1 MGVKVREKVK
11 GSGEWWLFIN
21 HQGRRKAKRV
31 GTGRS
36 GKKAAE
42 LAALKISARL
52 AEGDT
57 APLDPPSAPT
67 PVTALPTF
75 NEYAERWL
83 ETVGSVRLRL
93 HLDVETTNE
102 GARRLYE
109 RAGFVATG
117 EPRPLRDGS
126 SYRVERMVLREA

>member
-1 MGVKVREKVK
+1 MGVKVREKVE
-11 GSGEWWLFIN
+11 GSGEWWVFIN
-21 HQGRRKAKRV
+21 HQGRRKAKRA

-36 GKKAAE
+36 GRKATE

-83 ETVGSVRLRL
+83 ETVGSVRLRPST
-93 HLDVETTNE
+93 VEQYRTGSVCASTRCSV
-102 GARRLYE
+102 ACRSRALPE
-109 RAGFVATG
+109 RSSAAPSETYAGG
-117 EPRPLRDGS
+117 
-126 SYRVERMVLREA
+126 